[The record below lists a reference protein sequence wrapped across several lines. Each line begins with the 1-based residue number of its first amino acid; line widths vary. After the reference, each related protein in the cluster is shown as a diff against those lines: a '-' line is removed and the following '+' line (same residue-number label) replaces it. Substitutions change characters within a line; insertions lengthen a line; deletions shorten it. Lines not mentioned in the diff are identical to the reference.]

1 MSESFNDMGLS
12 SKIIKAVTE
21 MGFIEPSPIQAIAIP
36 AMMSGEDIVGQAQTG
51 TGKTAA
57 FGIPIIEK
65 MNYHL
70 KHIQALVL
78 TPTRELAIQVS
89 EEINKLAKFHTG
101 FNITPIYGGQSIDRQ
116 IRTLRQGVQVVVG
129 TPGRIL
135 DHLRR
140 GTMHLDKV
148 SIAVL
153 DEADEMLDMGFLDDV
168 RDILSKLENPDKQT
182 VLFSATMPEEIM
194 NIARNFQKNP
204 NFIKIV
210 HKELTVPMVKQFYFE
225 VRESDKPALLIRLID
240 YYNPNLSIVFVKTK
254 VGVEELKEKIHA
266 AGYSV
271 EGLHG
276 DMKQTQRDYVMKRFR
291 NNDFDILI
299 ATDVA
304 ARGIDVDD
312 ISVVFNYDLP
322 QDEEYYVHRI
332 GRTARAGKDGMAVSF
347 VTSREIR
354 KLKEI
359 ERFIKLRIEK
369 RNIPTL
375 KDVETSRKDAFLA
388 TVKETIEK
396 GALDMYI
403 NIITEDL
410 YEFSSVE
417 VAAALMSMML
427 EKRNE
432 GGDSLG
438 GASGSDELVRF
449 FITLGRR
456 DEMSIKDLVDWIRE
470 KTGIRGQDLMD
481 IAMMEKFCFVSVPGS
496 LSSKIMESVNGASY
510 KGRKIHVELAAKK

>member
-1 MSESFNDMGLS
+1 MSVSFNDMGLS
-12 SKIIKAVTE
+12 PKILKAIGE
-21 MGFIEPSPIQAIAIP
+21 MEFIEPSPIQALAIP
-36 AMMSGEDIVGQAQTG
+36 AMMSGDDIVGQAQTG

-65 MNYHL
+65 MNYHS

-89 EEINKLAKFHTG
+89 EEINKIARFHKG
-101 FNITPIYGGQSIDRQ
+101 FTIVPIYGGQSIDRQ

-140 GTMHLDKV
+140 GTIHFGKV
-148 SIAVL
+148 SIVVL

-168 RDILSKLENPDKQT
+168 REILSNLENPEKQT
-182 VLFSATMPEEIM
+182 VMFSATMPGEIL
-194 NIARNFQKNP
+194 NIAKTFQNKP

-210 HKELTVPMVKQFYFE
+210 HKELTVPLVKQFYFE

-240 YYNPNLSIVFVKTK
+240 FYNPKLSIVFVKTK

-304 ARGIDVDD
+304 ARGIDVYD
-312 ISVVFNYDLP
+312 ITIVFNYDLP

-332 GRTARAGKDGMAVSF
+332 GRTARAGKDGMAISF
-347 VTSREIR
+347 VTGREIR

-359 ERFIKLRIEK
+359 ENFIKLRIER

-375 KDVETSRKDAFLA
+375 KDVESSRKDAFLT
-388 TVKETIEK
+388 TVKETIET
-396 GALDMYI
+396 GELDKYI
-403 NIITEDL
+403 NIISEDL

-427 EKRNE
+427 EKK
-432 GGDSLG
+432 GGDGDSLAG
-438 GASGSDELVRF
+438 TSSDDTVRF
-449 FITLGRR
+449 FITLGRK
-456 DEMSIKDLVDWIRE
+456 DDIGIKDLIDWIRE
-470 KTGIRGQDLMD
+470 RSGLRGQDLMD
-481 IAMMEKFCFVSVPGS
+481 IALMEKFSFVSVP
-496 LSSKIMESVNGASY
+496 SSNSSHFLESVNGASF
-510 KGRKIHVELAAKK
+510 KGRKIHVELATKR